1 MRHYTLVYLRSWL
14 ISMGHFGRDLN
25 SVIMDYLI
33 SEGYPSAAQKFALE
47 ANIQLK
53 VDVDCIR
60 ERVDIRN
67 AIYTGDM
74 QSAIEKI
81 NELNPEVSL
90 QFFSVLGFTFSIE
103 TYVLL

>member
-1 MRHYTLVYLRSWL
+1 MADTYLWCF
-14 ISMGHFGRDLN
+14 IGRDLN

-33 SEGYPSAAQKFALE
+33 SEGYPAAAQKFALE

-53 VDVDCIR
+53 VDVDSIR

-67 AIYTGDM
+67 AIYSGDI

-81 NELNPEVSL
+81 NELDPEVSRKPPI
-90 QFFSVLGFTFSIE
+90 QSREFLGTN
-103 TYVLL
+103 LP